1 MTGAEKQE
9 SSSLQPQGPKALHT
23 WSLFRT
29 LGRLV
34 AAGSMPSGALPEA
47 AGSELALLD
56 LPAELA
62 RHGYQSAQLCHFYLA
77 SRESGYLAELRT
89 AFAEAGVEI
98 ECLLIDDGD
107 LTHPSQAE
115 DHQDWISTWI
125 DVAEGLGAARVR
137 VIAGKQ
143 PPSRSTLKTSAL
155 RLLQLADRH
164 TGVRLVTE
172 NWHALLPDAAAVNEL
187 LDQTDGHVGFLIDLG
202 NWTGPGKYAEL
213 AAVAGRAE
221 TCQAKVKTD
230 EAGVIDEHD
239 YRSSLAVLR
248 DAGYDGPLAMVYDGP
263 DPDEWGKLDEA
274 YAILRSAYAADSVGP
289 GRHPNP
295 DMPNLESRRDVS

>member
-1 MTGAEKQE
+1 MTKSL
-9 SSSLQPQGPKALHT
+9 SSATVIPPMPPPKALHT

-29 LGRLV
+29 LGRYV
-34 AAGSMPSGALPEA
+34 AAGSMPSGDLLEGG
-47 AGSELALLD
+47 GSELTLLD

-62 RHGYQSAQLCHFYLA
+62 RHGYKSAQLCHFYLA
-77 SRESGYLAELRT
+77 SRDTDYVAELRT

-125 DVAEGLGAARVR
+125 DVAEDLGATRVR

-143 PPSRSTLKTSAL
+143 APSRATLETSAI
-155 RLLQLADRH
+155 RLVQLAERH
-164 TGVRLVTE
+164 TGLRLVTE
-172 NWHALLPDAAAVNEL
+172 NWHALLPHAAAVNEL
-187 LDQTDGHVGFLIDLG
+187 LDRTTELVGFLIDLG

-213 AAVAGRAE
+213 AAVAARAE

-230 EAGVIDEHD
+230 QAGVIDEDD

-248 DAGYDGPLAMVYDGP
+248 DARYSGPLAMVYNGP

-274 YAILRSAYAADSVGP
+274 YGILRSAYE
-289 GRHPNP
+289 
-295 DMPNLESRRDVS
+295 PNLDRTGG

>member
-1 MTGAEKQE
+1 MTDLSGIVT
-9 SSSLQPQGPKALHT
+9 PVMPPTPPPKALHT

-29 LGRLV
+29 LGRYV
-34 AAGSMPSGALPEA
+34 AAGSMPSGDLPEGG
-47 AGSELALLD
+47 GSELALLG

-77 SRESGYLAELRT
+77 SRDTDYVAEVRA

-115 DHQDWISTWI
+115 DQQDWISTWI
-125 DVAEGLGAARVR
+125 DVAEGLGATRVR

-143 PPSRSTLKTSAL
+143 APSRATLATSAI
-155 RLLQLADRH
+155 RLVQLAERH
-164 TGVRLVTE
+164 TGLRLVTE
-172 NWHALLPDAAAVNEL
+172 NWHALLPHAAAVNEL
-187 LDQTDGHVGFLIDLG
+187 LDRTAGQVGFLIDLG

-213 AAVAGRAE
+213 AAVAARAE

-230 EAGVIDEHD
+230 QAGVIDEQD

-248 DAGYDGPLAMVYDGP
+248 DARYSGPLAMVYNGP

-274 YAILRSAYAADSVGP
+274 YGILRSAYE
-289 GRHPNP
+289 
-295 DMPNLESRRDVS
+295 PNLDRTGG